1 MFDDVAAPSQ
11 IQTRAQEILEKALA
25 EERLGA
31 SDGYALMQVTGSDL
45 PALLHAASVLRD
57 RYKGHNVSYS
67 RKVFIPLTNICRDR
81 CGYCTFRKDP
91 WEAGAKTMTPDEVLA
106 VAEAGAKLGC
116 KEALFSLGDKPEVL
130 YPEYRDTLAEFGYRR
145 TLDYLRAAC
154 ELVLAHTPLL
164 PHANPGLMSYHDLAM
179 LRELNASMGIMLEN
193 VSERLI
199 EPGATHDDA
208 PDKRPALRLKTIEN
222 AGKLQIPFTTGIL
235 IGIGETLEER
245 VDSLLAIRRVHEE
258 YGHIQEVIIQ
268 NFRVKPTIPMKDWP
282 EPTLLDMLKTIA
294 VARLLL
300 GGTMNIQAPPNLT
313 PDAYQ
318 LLLLAGINDWGGV
331 SPLTIDFINPEAPWP
346 KIKELQRVTAEV
358 GMVLRER
365 LAVYPEYITMY
376 PEYMPVS
383 LRDRILGYVDME
395 GFVREEA

>member
-1 MFDDVAAPSQ
+1 MQ
-11 IQTRAQEILEKALA
+11 I
-25 EERLGA
+25 
-31 SDGYALMQVTGSDL
+31 TGSDL

-57 RYKGHNVSYS
+57 RHKGHNVSYS

>member
-11 IQTRAQEILEKALA
+11 VQSRAREILEQALA

-31 SDGYALMQVTGSDL
+31 PEGYTLMGVTGSDL
-45 PALLHAASVLRD
+45 AALLHAASVLRD

-130 YPEYRDTLAEFGYRR
+130 YPAYRDTLAALGYRR

-154 ELVLAHTPLL
+154 ELVLEHTPLL

-208 PDKRPALRLKTIEN
+208 PDKRPTLRLKTIEN
-222 AGKLQIPFTTGIL
+222 AGKLRIPFTTGIL

-245 VDSLLAIRRVHEE
+245 VDSLLAIRRLHEE

-268 NFRVKPTIPMKDWP
+268 NFRVKATIPMKDWP

-300 GGTMNIQAPPNLT
+300 GGAMNIQAPPNLT

-346 KIKELQRVTAEV
+346 KLKELQRVTEEV
-358 GMVLRER
+358 GLVLRER
-365 LAVYPEYITMY
+365 LAIYPEYITMS
-376 PEYMPVS
+376 PEYMPVA

>member
-1 MFDDVAAPSQ
+1 
-11 IQTRAQEILEKALA
+11 
-25 EERLGA
+25 
-31 SDGYALMQVTGSDL
+31 
-45 PALLHAASVLRD
+45 
-57 RYKGHNVSYS
+57 
-67 RKVFIPLTNICRDR
+67 
-81 CGYCTFRKDP
+81 
-91 WEAGAKTMTPDEVLA
+91 
-106 VAEAGAKLGC
+106 
-116 KEALFSLGDKPEVL
+116 
-130 YPEYRDTLAEFGYRR
+130 
-145 TLDYLRAAC
+145 
-154 ELVLAHTPLL
+154 
-164 PHANPGLMSYHDLAM
+164 
-179 LRELNASMGIMLEN
+179 
-193 VSERLI
+193 
-199 EPGATHDDA
+199 
-208 PDKRPALRLKTIEN
+208 
-222 AGKLQIPFTTGIL
+222 
-235 IGIGETLEER
+235 
-245 VDSLLAIRRVHEE
+245 VDSLLAIRRIHEE

>member
-1 MFDDVAAPSQ
+1 
-11 IQTRAQEILEKALA
+11 
-25 EERLGA
+25 
-31 SDGYALMQVTGSDL
+31 
-45 PALLHAASVLRD
+45 
-57 RYKGHNVSYS
+57 
-67 RKVFIPLTNICRDR
+67 
-81 CGYCTFRKDP
+81 
-91 WEAGAKTMTPDEVLA
+91 MTPDEVLA

-245 VDSLLAIRRVHEE
+245 VDSLLAIRRVQEE

>member
-11 IQTRAQEILEKALA
+11 IQSRAREILEKALA

-31 SDGYALMQVTGSDL
+31 PDGYALMQVTGSDL
-45 PALLHAASVLRD
+45 PALFHAASVLRD
-57 RYKGHNVSYS
+57 RHKGHNVSYS

-245 VDSLLAIRRVHEE
+245 VDSLLAIRRVQEE

-282 EPTLLDMLKTIA
+282 EPSLLDMLKTIA